1 MHPKTF
7 YGWYNK
13 LIRGYTYNEKTAH
26 LLDHNFR
33 PNRRLLSR
41 LENEKDTI
49 KISED
54 NFITRNFRR

>member
-13 LIRGYTYNEKTAH
+13 LIRGYNYNDKTAH

-33 PNRRLLSR
+33 PNRRLLST
-41 LENEKDTI
+41 LENGKDTI
-49 KISED
+49 KLSED
-54 NFITRNFRR
+54 NFITRNFNR

>member
-26 LLDHNFR
+26 LLDRNFR
-33 PNRRLLSR
+33 PNRRLLST
-41 LENEKDTI
+41 LVTEKDTI
-49 KISED
+49 KLSED
-54 NFITRNFRR
+54 NLIKRNFRG

>member
-26 LLDHNFR
+26 LLDRSFR
-33 PNRRLLSR
+33 PNRRLLST

-49 KISED
+49 KLSKD
-54 NFITRNFRR
+54 NVITRNFER